1 MKELKVVKVIE
12 LMGESPNGWQEA
24 TENTLTE
31 TSKTVRNIVG
41 LEVVGWTAKIEKN
54 KIVSYRANVKIAFI
68 AERP

>member
-1 MKELKVVKVIE
+1 VKELKVVKVIE

-41 LEVVGWTAKIEKN
+41 LEVVGWTAKIER
-54 KIVSYRANVKIAFI
+54 IRSYPTELMSRS
-68 AERP
+68 RL